1 MSAVALVLAAG
12 RSTRFGSDKLSARLD
27 GEPLLHHA
35 IRTARAAPVER
46 VIVVARPGLDTG
58 EWPGTPAVETLR
70 LESYALSETLK
81 AGIAAAGEA
90 KAAFVFLGDM
100 PRIPAEVAP
109 TLASAIGDAYA
120 AMPCHACK
128 PGHPVLL
135 SPAAFPAIAALTGDE
150 GAGRLL
156 RSRDD
161 VVRVEVSSPAI
172 HFDVDRP
179 GDLENLP

>member
-12 RSTRFGSDKLSARLD
+12 HSTRFGSDKLSARLD

-81 AGIAAAGEA
+81 VSIAAAGEA

-109 TLASAIGDAYA
+109 TLAAAIGDAYA
-120 AMPCHACK
+120 AMPCH
-128 PGHPVLL
+128 
-135 SPAAFPAIAALTGDE
+135 
-150 GAGRLL
+150 GA
-156 RSRDD
+156 
-161 VVRVEVSSPAI
+161 SPAI
-172 HFDVDRP
+172 RSCCPPRP
-179 GDLENLP
+179 CPRSPRSPATRARDACCAAAMTW